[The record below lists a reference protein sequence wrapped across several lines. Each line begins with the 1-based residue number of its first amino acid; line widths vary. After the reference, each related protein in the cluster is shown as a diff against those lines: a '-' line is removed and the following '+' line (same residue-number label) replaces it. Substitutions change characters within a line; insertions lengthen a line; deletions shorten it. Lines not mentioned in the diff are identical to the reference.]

1 MNKKLGIIGCQ
12 SKHAEFFGSIFNV
25 EETFPGYGVDY
36 IFADDEPERMP
47 YVLDKARIPNV
58 CQSVDELIEKSDA
71 VLITT
76 RLAKMHFTP
85 AMKCIGQSKPVFI
98 DKPFA
103 LYPEEALQITT
114 ASLEKQV
121 PVLGGSTLCFDPLVK
136 QFGQS
141 TSKSQFGAISYKADP
156 ESPFGGY
163 RFYGSHLTDL
173 CSVLF
178 SINNFS
184 VKSVRTG
191 NTVNTTLS
199 SARQMIVLYSQP
211 DLTKPQ
217 VGFDNG
223 DSLQTL
229 TFDDQLCYLNG
240 MRAFV
245 EAIERGKPDPVRL
258 RQLVFS
264 VRLLDAMM
272 RSLGSGGEVYL
283 DLL

>member
-12 SKHAEFFGSIFNV
+12 SKHAEFFGSIFNI
-25 EETFPGYGVDY
+25 ERAFPGYGVEY

-47 YVLDKARIPNV
+47 YVLGNTRIPNV
-58 CQSVDELIEKSDA
+58 CRSVNELIDLSDA

-76 RLAKMHFTP
+76 RLAQPHYAP
-85 AMKCIGQSKPVFI
+85 AMQCIQHSKPVFI
-98 DKPFA
+98 DKPFTLTA
-103 LYPEEALQITT
+103 RDAIDIEA

-141 TSKSQFGAISYKADP
+141 TTKSKFGIISYKADP
-156 ESPFGGY
+156 ESPYGGY
-163 RFYGSHLTDL
+163 HFYGSHLTDL

-178 SINNFS
+178 GMDNFL

-191 NTVNTTLS
+191 DMVNTTLNT
-199 SARQMIVLYSQP
+199 ARQMIVLHSQP

-217 VGFDNG
+217 VIFDDG
-223 DSLQTL
+223 DSLKTL

-240 MRAFV
+240 MKAFV
-245 EAIERGKPDPVRL
+245 ETIECGKPDPVRL

-264 VRLLDAMM
+264 VRLLGAMM
-272 RSLGSGGEVYL
+272 RSLKSGEEGYL
-283 DLL
+283 DTL

>member
-12 SKHAEFFGSIFNV
+12 SKHAEFFGSIFNIERV
-25 EETFPGYGVDY
+25 FPGYGVEY

-47 YVLDKARIPNV
+47 YVLDKTRIPNV
-58 CQSVDELIEKSDA
+58 CRSIDELIGLSDA
-71 VLITT
+71 VMITT
-76 RLAKMHFTP
+76 RLARSHFAP
-85 AMKCIGQSKPVFI
+85 AMQCLQHNKPVFI
-98 DKPFA
+98 DKPFTLTA
-103 LYPEEALQITT
+103 RDAIDIEV

-141 TSKSQFGAISYKADP
+141 TRKSKFGIISYKADP
-156 ESPFGGY
+156 ESSFGGY
-163 RFYGSHLTDL
+163 HFYGSHLTDL

-178 SINNFS
+178 GMDNFS

-191 NTVNTTLS
+191 DMVNTTLS
-199 SARQMIVLYSQP
+199 SARQLIVLHTQP

-217 VGFDNG
+217 VIFEDG
-223 DSLQTL
+223 DSLKTL

-240 MRAFV
+240 MKAFV
-245 EAIERGKPDPVRL
+245 EAIECGKPDPVRL

-272 RSLGSGGEVYL
+272 RSLKSGEEGYL
-283 DLL
+283 DIL